1 MLSDKNPIT
10 DYAHEGPGFPTWHRQ
25 FLLWVERE
33 IQIEIND
40 YTFRLPYWDWSD
52 KSQRKILFTRER
64 LGENTKKGKTVT
76 EVDGD
81 LFKNWKTYCW
91 EDMSGLSFPP
101 VNICNPI
108 ISSNQN
114 LRRCPNET
122 LCKND
127 NDKWPSKA
135 DVSDAVSIQTYD
147 NAPYD
152 RYVENASFR
161 NYMEGFIVKHE
172 GCVDKEDTLCTPKDT
187 NITDTTKFPPVTR
200 KLHNTVSGCLY
211 GIKNCIPCTFHRYT
225 SF

>member
-1 MLSDKNPIT
+1 M

-40 YTFRLPYWDWSD
+40 HAFRLPYWDWSD
-52 KSQRKILFTRER
+52 PSQREILFTRER
-64 LGENTKKGKTVT
+64 LGENTERVRDVKGETVT
-76 EVDGD
+76 EVEGD

-91 EDMSGLSFPP
+91 ENTTGLSFP

-108 ISSNQN
+108 ISSNET
-114 LRRCPNET
+114 LRRCPSKT

-135 DVSDAVSIQTYD
+135 DVSHAVSIQTYD
-147 NAPYD
+147 YAPYN
-152 RYVENASFR
+152 RCVENASFR
-161 NYMEGFIVKHE
+161 NNMEGFIVKRE
-172 GCVDKEDTLCTPKDT
+172 GCNGDTLCTEKNT
-187 NITDTTKFPPVTR
+187 NMNLPVTR
-200 KLHNTVSGCLY
+200 KLHNTVSGCFFGIEKLCILY
-211 GIKNCIPCTFHRYT
+211 SCTLYRYT